1 MPNYLFYYEKDAL
14 YVQLSPLYTWSNL
27 LHLYSIST
35 RELERQETGDE
46 RSFILFRFAFSHYQ
60 EQIFFKF
67 FECSEAET
75 ELKTLI
81 GRDQGPKKI
90 ISMDQ

>member
-46 RSFILFRFAFSHYQ
+46 RSFILFRFGFSHYQ

-67 FECSEAET
+67 FECSEV
-75 ELKTLI
+75 LKSQSQVFLTQVN
-81 GRDQGPKKI
+81 GEDG
-90 ISMDQ
+90 